1 MISVFLQVLISQCSR
16 CDVISLYMRVF
27 VCVQVSATDLDCGH
41 SETIAYSIVTPS
53 DAAELTMQPSSG
65 RLCIRS
71 ALDYERKRQY
81 EFEIA
86 ATDQGA

>member
-1 MISVFLQVLISQCSR
+1 MLSVTSV
-16 CDVISLYMRVF
+16 VY
-27 VCVQVSATDLDCGH
+27 VCLQVSATDLDCGH